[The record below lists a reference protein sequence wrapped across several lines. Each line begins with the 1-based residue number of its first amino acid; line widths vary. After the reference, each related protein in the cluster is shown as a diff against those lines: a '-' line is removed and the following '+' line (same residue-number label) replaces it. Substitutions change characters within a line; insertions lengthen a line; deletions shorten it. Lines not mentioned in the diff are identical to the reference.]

1 MILDSKFP
9 YFFWVNK
16 EAEELILRKSI
27 DDLTTEQVY
36 KSTYVEGKLSNII
49 VICYINKQHT

>member
-16 EAEELILRKSI
+16 EAEELILSKSI

-36 KSTYVEGKLSNII
+36 KGTYVEDKLSTNGML
-49 VICYINKQHT
+49 